1 MSVGILATAFLA
13 FGTLSAVLARPE
25 TGKDV
30 AGNPT
35 DTVMELD
42 LSNWGDADIAM
53 RGDCL
58 PAGEKCD
65 FSTPC
70 CEIGVFSCA
79 WKGGATICTKSGDHR
94 KTFALSQ

>member
-1 MSVGILATAFLA
+1 MMRLSVGILATAFLA

-42 LSNWGDADIAM
+42 FSNWGDADIAM
-53 RGDCL
+53 RGNCL
-58 PAGEKCD
+58 PAGEKCS
-65 FSTPC
+65 FFKTPC
-70 CEIGVFSCA
+70 CEIGVFSCTA
-79 WKGGATICTKSGDHR
+79 GICTKSGVHQKSFWGDG
-94 KTFALSQ
+94 